1 MKNAILKNT
10 NLNKLTKNEYD
21 VYNILQKY
29 RKKNDDLQLL
39 AASYLSCNK
48 SKDLYK
54 KIKELLYKKYKNNI
68 INKIEYQNIMNK
80 L

>member
-1 MKNAILKNT
+1 MNMML
-10 NLNKLTKNEYD
+10 
-21 VYNILQKY
+21 LQKY

-54 KIKELLYKKYKNNI
+54 K
-68 INKIEYQNIMNK
+68 
-80 L
+80 